1 MPSVNR
7 TLFLRLA
14 PQRFRFLCAW
24 GLAAGLLAG
33 SAEISLAQSNCGNYS
48 ATQQACRRVAVLPWF
63 VGQAGVWETEFIANA
78 GSGDGIKLAYAP
90 AFALVYDG
98 CLGHLVVQDPFWGNI
113 TTELVDSIPLLR
125 RQAYRAKILG
135 TVSRWSPSGRTCASD
150 SGTGSLLLIF
160 DAPNGAALENASA
173 TAIYRHSASDSSLD
187 VQVTAPV
194 IFLDQASSE
203 WSASIVESP
212 RTLSTSA
219 AASRAMFAV
228 ANLSPIDQAVVIEV
242 FNESGQTVVLGKTP
256 VLAGATAG
264 WLDDIGIVGGGVGGV
279 YSNYLGLLPGI
290 DLSGFGGADFHGTL
304 VLRGDKG
311 GQIAPIVIQANGSLL
326 MSSPVTPTH

>member
-1 MPSVNR
+1 MLSVNR
-7 TLFLRLA
+7 TRFLRLA
-14 PQRFRFLCAW
+14 PRRFRFLYTW
-24 GLAAGLLAG
+24 GLAVGLLAG

-78 GSGDGIKLAYAP
+78 GSGDGIELAYAP
-90 AFALVYDG
+90 AFALIYDG
-98 CLGHLVVQDPFWGNI
+98 CLGHLVVQDPFRGF
-113 TTELVDSIPLLR
+113 TTELVDHITLLR

-135 TVSRWSPSGRTCASD
+135 TVSRGRPSGRTCASD

-160 DAPNGAALENASA
+160 EAPNGAALENASA
-173 TAIYRHSASDSSLD
+173 TAIYRHFASGSSVDL
-187 VQVTAPV
+187 QTTAPV

-212 RTLSTSA
+212 RSPSTPA

-228 ANLSPIDQAVVIEV
+228 ANLSSLDQAVVIEV

-290 DLSGFGGADFHGTL
+290 DLSGFEGADFHGTL

-311 GQIAPIVIQANGSLL
+311 GLIAPIVIQANGSLL